1 MSNSPNGGPAAGASE
16 AKATTAEIQLV
27 DMAHGGEAV
36 GRLADGRAVFVAGG
50 IPGETVRVRI
60 DEERERWCRGSLVEV
75 IEPSPHRIEA
85 PCPHFGS
92 CGGCQWQHIDLDEQR
107 ALKRKILVG
116 QLQHLGKFENPTVE
130 PVLGVAPQDGYGY
143 RNHAFLA
150 IDVDGRPAYHRGGS
164 KELVAIDDCA
174 LLHESLREWMRE
186 MPNLRGA
193 QSLELRA
200 GTRTAERVAM
210 LRGNI
215 APASEAEAASKG
227 ISFRAPGQAELSETL
242 GAYTYRIS
250 SKSFFQVNS
259 TGAEKLI
266 ELARERLA
274 LTKDDSLIEF
284 YAGAGLFTLP
294 LSEECGRLHAI
305 ESHPAAL
312 RDLRRQLRGSKVH
325 IIAAR
330 VEDAA
335 SQIPGKATAILAD
348 PPREGLSKKAAEIIL
363 SRGAARIVLIA
374 CDPAALARDSRA
386 LVDGGYELRGVQ
398 PVDLFPQTFHIEAVA
413 TFAKV

>member
-1 MSNSPNGGPAAGASE
+1 MSNSANGAPEAEASE
-16 AKATTAEIQLV
+16 AAAATAEVQLV

-60 DEERERWCRGSLVEV
+60 DDERKRWCRASLIEV

-85 PCPHFGS
+85 PCPHFGN
-92 CGGCQWQHIDLDEQR
+92 CGGCQWQHIDLDQQR
-107 ALKRKILVG
+107 AFKRKILIG
-116 QLQHLGKFENPTVE
+116 QLEHLGKFVDPPVE
-130 PVLGVAPQDGYGY
+130 PVLGVEPHDGYGY
-143 RNHAFLA
+143 RNHAVLA
-150 IDVDGRPAYHRGGS
+150 VDKDGKPAFHRAGS
-164 KELVAIDDCA
+164 NDLVAIDDCA
-174 LLHESLREWMRE
+174 LLDESLRDWMRQ
-186 MPNLRGA
+186 MPDLRGA

-200 GTRTAERVAM
+200 GVRTAERVAM
-210 LRGNI
+210 LRGTI
-215 APASEAEAASKG
+215 APASEAEAAAKG
-227 ISFRAPGQAELSETL
+227 ISFRPPGQAELREKL
-242 GAYTYRIS
+242 GDYSYRIS

-259 TGAEKLI
+259 AGAEKLV
-266 ELARERLA
+266 ELVREN
-274 LTKDDSLIEF
+274 LTLRKDDSLIEF

-312 RDLRRQLRGSKVH
+312 RDLRRQLRGSKAH

-363 SRGAARIVLIA
+363 SRGAARIVLIS
-374 CDPAALARDSRA
+374 CDAAALARDSRM
-386 LVDGGYELRGVQ
+386 LVDGGYELRRVQ
-398 PVDLFPQTFHIEAVA
+398 PVDLFPQTFHVETVA
-413 TFAKV
+413 SFAKT